1 DVDDLSW
8 LRHVR
13 DARELDPLDMSDD
26 GDAGHRR
33 ELCPTNDI
41 WQTMVRSGLL
51 RVRPRNAAVLRRL
64 LPLLLLPGVFMVT
77 WLVDHEREDQ
87 QRAES
92 RTLAAQLAHAEERV
106 RPRTGAYTDDVDRLV
121 DEAHAHALARK
132 HGIDAFAGPDVFEV
146 TVYAKRYGG
155 RDFSTVSSRQ
165 RA

>member
-1 DVDDLSW
+1 
-8 LRHVR
+8 
-13 DARELDPLDMSDD
+13 
-26 GDAGHRR
+26 
-33 ELCPTNDI
+33 
-41 WQTMVRSGLL
+41 MVRSGLL
-51 RVRPRNAAVLRRL
+51 RGAPTNAAVLRRL

-106 RPRTGAYTDDVDRLV
+106 RARTGAYTDDVDRLV

-146 TVYAKRYGG
+146 TVYTKRYGG
-155 RDFSTVSSRQ
+155 RDSYTVSRRRSSSAMISASPPRGASGHSSTRVHQNSRGVPG
-165 RA
+165 